1 MANAK
6 DQDSAQR
13 DRMAAA
19 LRAQARI
26 CERIATECWDEDV
39 AGTYSTMAQQCTEAA
54 AAQELQ
60 RELPKDR
67 PQAARQEK
75 QDELVQARWPSG
87 PIIPGLVS

>member
-6 DQDSAQR
+6 NQDTAQR
-13 DRMAAA
+13 ERMAEA

-26 CERIATECWDEDV
+26 CERIATECWDENV
-39 AGTYSTMAQQCTEAA
+39 AGKYSTMAQQCTEAA

-60 RELPKDR
+60 QEFQQDR
-67 PQAARQEK
+67 QQTAHQEA